1 MVIDEVNRAIANWPQ
16 DNYHNLNKHRL
27 LRCPKFFFRSVEIS
41 IAIFRRFGFR
51 FARRCTVVRNT
62 FARERHFSDSPI
74 QYVGLSEKSLSFY
87 EEVIDAQGF
96 LFFIILFCRDK
107 HCDVSRTW
115 F

>member
-62 FARERHFSDSPI
+62 FARERSSNSNFTI
-74 QYVGLSEKSLSFY
+74 NQSFTC
-87 EEVIDAQGF
+87 
-96 LFFIILFCRDK
+96 II
-107 HCDVSRTW
+107 S
-115 F
+115 